1 MKRLIFLCFIFLLTL
16 STKALA
22 TNSDP
27 DPDPNPLKSGEITG
41 RVLDANLKQP
51 LPYVNVII
59 KNDQGEILTGGI
71 TRDDGFFEIEKIEL
85 GNIQVSI
92 QYIGY
97 KTYSKVLRLD
107 RKNNKVD
114 LGQIFLEENLESL
127 NEVTVVAEVS
137 TIQQKVDRKVITVG
151 KDLAALGTASDLMT
165 AVPSIS
171 VDAQTGDITL
181 RGNQNV
187 RVMVDGKFTNIPTA
201 QLLRQLPSTSI
212 KSIELITNPSAKYN
226 PEGMSGI
233 INIVLHKNTQ
243 IGFNGNLNVGLR
255 YMREAKFNSAL
266 STNYRNGKVN
276 VYGNYSNNIAKNR
289 NFGNISQIE
298 QNSFQNLNMLDNNK
312 SYVYK
317 FGVDYYLNEKNTIS
331 AFTNYNTFNGNSLVN
346 SDYIFTNNMS
356 LNQYQFND
364 VYNENNSR
372 QYNFDYKLKFDKEGH
387 NIELEVDHNNFDEFI
402 ETSNDVTGASTR
414 PDFDEFTRT
423 DRNRTTINLDY
434 VNPLSESS
442 RLELGLQARLFE
454 NNIDYNSDARIRNES
469 GDYIPTQ
476 NEFDYTRDIYSAY
489 LSYSKKFEKWTYQ
502 VGLRAENVMV
512 DVNAFQIDLS
522 TDETTPFPF
531 ENDYFQV
538 YPSLFL
544 TYNPSEKNGYQL
556 SYSRRVDRPGIG
568 QVNPLPRWN
577 TPLISD
583 LGNQELVPQFTN
595 SLEANYTRNLK
606 KGSITGGVFYRII
619 EDEINRAVLVD
630 RSNLDSNR
638 ILLTFEN
645 FGNTTAY
652 GFELSSNYRPTKWWS
667 LNASFDMY
675 SRIQKGISE
684 RLDPNIVNPTE
695 ADIVLETVKI
705 DNLIWNFRVF
715 NNFKASQKL
724 TFTAFAMYRGKDT
737 GLNFT
742 MDPMYF
748 VNLGARYSFLENNKA
763 TFSLNFNNVFETQKI
778 SIVSERPFL
787 QTANFYPEFTTV
799 SGTLSYRFGDSK
811 YRAKSR
817 KRRDDFIKEAQGGL

>member
-1 MKRLIFLCFIFLLTL
+1 MKRRIFLCFILLL
-16 STKALA
+16 SITTKALA

-27 DPDPNPLKSGEITG
+27 DPDPNPVKSGEITG
-41 RVLDANLKQP
+41 RVLDANLNQP

-71 TRDDGFFEIEKIEL
+71 TRDDGIFEIEKIEL

-97 KTYSKVLRLD
+97 KTYSKSLKLD
-107 RKNNKVD
+107 RKNNKID

-243 IGFNGNLNVGLR
+243 VGFNGNLNVGLR
-255 YMREAKFNSAL
+255 YMRKAKFNSAL

-298 QNSFQNLNMLDNNK
+298 QSSFQNLNMLDNNK

-402 ETSNDVTGASTR
+402 ETSNDLTGAPTR

-423 DRNRTTINLDY
+423 NRNRTTINLDY

-442 RLELGLQARLFE
+442 KLELGLQARLFE
-454 NNIDYNSDARIRNES
+454 NNIDYNSDARIRNEN

-512 DVNAFQIDLS
+512 DVNAFQTDLS
-522 TDETTPFPF
+522 TDETTSFPF

-799 SGTLSYRFGDSK
+799 SGTLSYSFGDGK